1 MAPGGGLSDPVGAFR
16 DHFSGHAAAY
26 ASARPGYPQALVD
39 WLAAQSPARTLA
51 WDAGCGNGQAS
62 VALAAHFDAVFATDP
77 SAAQVA
83 SATPH
88 PRVRYAVEP
97 AEQCSLAE
105 ASADLVTVAQA
116 YHWFRHAAFC
126 QEARRVLR
134 PGGLIAL
141 WSYARST
148 VTPGVDALFDALHD
162 DILAQDWPAGREHV
176 LDRYRQLPFPFAR
189 VDAPD
194 FEMVERWTLPQYL
207 AYLRSWSASQRQWR
221 RTGIDPVAAVENE
234 MRRAWG
240 EYGTRREVE
249 WPLHL
254 LVGRR

>member
-1 MAPGGGLSDPVGAFR
+1 MAPGGGLSDAVGAFR

-39 WLAAQSPARTLA
+39 WLAAQSPARTQA

-148 VTPGVDALFDALHD
+148 VTPAVDALFDTLHD

-194 FEMVERWTLPQYL
+194 FEMAERWSLPQYL
-207 AYLRSWSASQRQWR
+207 AYLRSWSASQRHLA
-221 RTGIDPVAAVENE
+221 RTGTDAVAALEDGFAE
-234 MRRAWG
+234 AWG
-240 EYGTRREVE
+240 DPGTHRVVT
-249 WPLHL
+249 WPLL
-254 LVGRR
+254 LRAGRA